1 MLGYSL
7 KLERI
12 RRSQRAAL
20 RLARW
25 VAGLIGIAIA
35 LAAPAY
41 APYAEDLTPQAYAK
55 TLLSTH
61 NYKCLSKL
69 YGKESA
75 WRHDAV
81 GNLAGKQKAYGI
93 PQIKNDIIK
102 DKSPLSQVDYGL
114 KYLSKRYGVLKNG
127 EPDACSAWAHFQRK
141 GWH

>member
-12 RRSQRAAL
+12 RRSQRAAT

-35 LAAPAY
+35 LATPAY
-41 APYAEDLTPQAYAK
+41 APYAHDLTPKDYAR
-55 TLLSTH
+55 TLLSKH
-61 NYKCLSKL
+61 NFHCLNKL
-69 YGKESA
+69 YSKESA
-75 WRHDAV
+75 WKHDAV
-81 GNLAGKQKAYGI
+81 GNLAGKQRAYGI

-114 KYLSKRYGVLKNG
+114 KYVSSRYGLTADG
-127 EPDACSAWAHFQRK
+127 EPDACAAWAHFQRK

>member
-35 LAAPAY
+35 FAATAH
-41 APYAEDLTPQAYAK
+41 APYAHDLTPQEYAR
-55 TLLSTH
+55 TLLSTK
-61 NYKCLSKL
+61 NYKCISKL

-81 GNLAGKQKAYGI
+81 GNLDGKQRAYGI

-114 KYLSKRYGVLKNG
+114 KYLSRRYGLTADG
-127 EPDACSAWAHFQRK
+127 EPDACAAWAHFQRK

>member
-41 APYAEDLTPQAYAK
+41 APYAHDLTPKDYAR

-81 GNLAGKQKAYGI
+81 GNLGGKQRAYGI

-114 KYLSKRYGVLKNG
+114 KYLSRRYGVLANG
-127 EPDACSAWAHFQRK
+127 EPDACAAWSHFKRK

>member
-35 LAAPAY
+35 LATTAHAPVAKDFTPKEY
-41 APYAEDLTPQAYAK
+41 AR
-55 TLLSTH
+55 TLLTSK
-61 NYKCLSKL
+61 NFYCLNKL
-69 YGKESA
+69 YSKESA
-75 WRHDAV
+75 WQPDAV
-81 GNLAGKQKAYGI
+81 GNLAGKQRAYGI

-114 KYLSKRYGVLKNG
+114 KYISKRYGVTANG
-127 EPDACSAWAHFQRK
+127 EPNACKAWTHFKRK